1 MNAINTAIREINTY
15 CVTEK
20 ISITDPSVMLNTI
33 ASQTKREESK
43 ANSATQTNTNKA
55 NTATSA
61 NVAKTPT
68 TMPETSTASKP
79 SPFYIKLEA
88 DEFINY
94 VSWHIRQIP
103 AFSITF
109 DDKQAAKGIDNSK
122 FIGL

>member
-1 MNAINTAIREINTY
+1 
-15 CVTEK
+15 
-20 ISITDPSVMLNTI
+20 MLNTI

-43 ANSATQTNTNKA
+43 ANSATQTNTNQTNTNKA
-55 NTATSA
+55 NTATPA
-61 NVAKTPT
+61 NVAKTP
-68 TMPETSTASKP
+68 PVVSETLTASKP

-109 DDKQAAKGIDNSK
+109 DDKQAATGIDNSK